1 MRSFVLLLGLVGC
14 QAAPPPPPPVA
25 ANTSAPAPVVST
37 SPPPIVEE
45 PKAPPAPTASSGP
58 PCPEP
63 TSALETTL
71 PDAEAAIQKLKK
83 SFSSCAMNGR
93 GGSTELTWL
102 VPAQGK
108 VAMITD
114 PEPEISEWCLI
125 KKAKAVAFPKRTTK
139 NVLVNARIRVESS
152 GNVEISV
159 TQAPEG
165 KAVVCEVVTTGAT
178 APGTLEKALA
188 LADSFSVCYQL
199 AQKSDPSQSGRLH
212 FELDLKAD
220 GTVGDSK
227 SDGARRTDLVRGCAL
242 STARLA
248 RFPEPSGAAHIG
260 FDVRFVVE

>member
-1 MRSFVLLLGLVGC
+1 MASPTP
-14 QAAPPPPPPVA
+14 AAS
-25 ANTSAPAPVVST
+25 N
-37 SPPPIVEE
+37 
-45 PKAPPAPTASSGP
+45 GP
-58 PCPEP
+58 LCPEP

-71 PDAEAAIQKLKK
+71 PDAEAAIQKLEK
-83 SFSSCAMNGR
+83 SFSTCAKDGR
-93 GGSTELTWL
+93 GGSTEITWL

-114 PEPEISEWCLI
+114 PEPDISEWCLL

-139 NVLVNARIRVESS
+139 NVLVNARIRLESS

-178 APGTLEKALA
+178 APGTLETALA
-188 LADSFSVCYQL
+188 LADSFSICYHR
-199 AQKSDPSQSGRLH
+199 AQRSDPSQSGRLH

-220 GTVGDSK
+220 GTVGDS
-227 SDGARRTDLVRGCAL
+227 SGEGARRTDLVRDCAL

-248 RFPEPSGAAHIG
+248 RFPKPNGVAHVG